1 MKKTNKN
8 TTMGIALGMCFGISI
23 GAAMGSVFDSM
34 SLGTSLGLCIGLPL
48 GMAFGVL
55 KDTEVNKQL
64 EEKGYTIKDIKK
76 NEEKEEYIITIVN
89 RLGDESIVIVPN
101 GQMEEENFQIDD
113 VVFLND
119 DGLLEQAYDKDD
131 E

>member
-1 MKKTNKN
+1 MCVI
-8 TTMGIALGMCFGISI
+8 GIRSYRLQ
-23 GAAMGSVFDSM
+23 
-34 SLGTSLGLCIGLPL
+34 
-48 GMAFGVL
+48 
-55 KDTEVNKQL
+55 KDKEVNKQV
-64 EEKGYTIKDIKK
+64 EEKGYIIKDIKK

-119 DGLLEQAYDKDD
+119 DGLLEQVYDKED